1 MSRRL
6 LCIWMQLGSLLLVT
20 KALAVEVRIDFDPTV
35 DFSAFQT
42 IGWGEGTAAE
52 DEELERKIHASIE
65 RELIPLGIREVRE
78 DPDMLIVTHASMDQ
92 GRDIDVSKF
101 DYWTEYQ
108 GWKRPMAV
116 TDESW
121 SLEMGVL
128 VVDLLDA
135 ASGRLIW
142 RGIATGN
149 VAKKPEKRGEKL
161 DNTMAKLFKGFPPK
175 YKAGKDAK

>member
-1 MSRRL
+1 
-6 LCIWMQLGSLLLVT
+6 
-20 KALAVEVRIDFDPTV
+20 
-35 DFSAFQT
+35 
-42 IGWGEGTAAE
+42 
-52 DEELERKIHASIE
+52 
-65 RELIPLGIREVRE
+65 
-78 DPDMLIVTHASMDQ
+78 MLIITHASMDQ
-92 GRDIDVSKF
+92 GRDIDVSRF
-101 DYWTEYQ
+101 DYWTDYQ

-175 YKAGKDAK
+175 YKARKEEK